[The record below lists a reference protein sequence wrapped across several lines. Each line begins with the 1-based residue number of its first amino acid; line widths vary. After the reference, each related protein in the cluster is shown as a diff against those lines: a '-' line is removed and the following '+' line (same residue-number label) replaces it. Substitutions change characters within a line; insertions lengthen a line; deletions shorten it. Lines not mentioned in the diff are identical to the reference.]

1 MKVKMTAPLM
11 GRYEFNKISFGNYC
25 CLTEESEELYK
36 QFFCNI
42 KKLKPCDK
50 NGERWRF
57 WVSAPR
63 GEIEDFGD
71 YEELHDMG
79 EDNSYEEFER
89 SWKDWYSK
97 EVYWYLV
104 TLISAN
110 GYTVL
115 FINNS
120 AVVSTSP
127 DYKNDWDKRDVKEL
141 LLFLIDETNKIFEML
156 EAGTYNDY
164 LKKALPYEYK
174 TGTIQRSK
182 LWQISAKEKKG
193 YCEDLTDN
201 EIAKFITYCKEGEPK
216 NRIKEMTAQK
226 YFDACAICYA
236 AAKFEGIENMTA
248 KEMYIRYADNRDGGF
263 SKLEENSS
271 KAFEKWYRLSSQE
284 KWKIENPSH
293 LWEISQGGSR
303 TRIHLFVCDDKNGYY
318 LRLAGAEHCRAPEIV
333 RMYNAL
339 KDKDYPVI
347 YYNHDLVAKAIIGA
361 DEVGIIPCTD
371 DAYSYWYG
379 GFKKD
384 NIISFIRL
392 NEEHFSEKQ
401 IKTIIKNAL
410 WFDIEPLELN
420 KEV

>member
-25 CLTEESEELYK
+25 CLTEESEKLYG
-36 QFFCNI
+36 QLFCNV

-63 GEIEDFGD
+63 GDIKDFENYNTWYD
-71 YEELHDMG
+71 KDEYK
-79 EDNSYEEFER
+79 SYEEYEKTWKESYPKER
-89 SWKDWYSK
+89 
-97 EVYWYLV
+97 YWYLV

-110 GYTVL
+110 GFTVL

-120 AVVSTSP
+120 AVISTSP
-127 DYKNDWDKRDVKEL
+127 DYKNDWDQRDVKEL
-141 LLFLIDETNKIFEML
+141 LLFLIDETSKILEML
-156 EAGTYNDY
+156 EAGTYNGY
-164 LKKALPYEYK
+164 LKNALPYEYR
-174 TGTIQRSK
+174 TGTILRSK
-182 LWQISAKEKKG
+182 LWKINMKEKKF
-193 YCEDLTDN
+193 YCEDLTDD
-201 EIAKFITYCKEGEPK
+201 EITKFVVYSQEGELK
-216 NRIKEMTAQK
+216 IRIKEMTAQK
-226 YFDACAICYA
+226 YFNACAICYA
-236 AAKFEGIENMTA
+236 AANFEGIENMTA
-248 KEMYIRYADNRDGGF
+248 KEMYIRYADSRDGGF

-271 KAFEKWYRLSSQE
+271 KAFEEWYHLSSQD
-284 KWKIENPSH
+284 KWEIENPSH

-303 TRIHLFVCDDKNGYY
+303 TRIHLFVCDDENGYY

-333 RMYNAL
+333 RMLNAL
-339 KDKDYPVI
+339 KDNGYPVT
-347 YYNHDLVAKAIIGA
+347 YYNHDLVAKAISGI

-371 DAYSYWYG
+371 EAYSYWYG

-392 NEEHFSEKQ
+392 NEEHFSKNQ
-401 IKTIIKNAL
+401 IEAIIKNAQ
-410 WFDIEPLELN
+410 WFDIELLQLN